1 MSKEQVNHPDHY
13 NTQPIE
19 CIQIAELY
27 NFNVGNAIKY
37 IWRCEHKG
45 NKLQDLEKAKFYIK
59 REIELDRE
67 FWVDFKGTDLSMYF
81 DELNLTFNDNIYSA
95 LWSLYSYYNKKRLL
109 KCLEY
114 IDNEIFT
121 LI

>member
-27 NFNVGNAIKY
+27 NFNIGNAIKY

-67 FWVDFKGTDLSMYF
+67 FYVDFKGTNLSMYF
-81 DELNLTFNDNIYSA
+81 DDLNLTFNDNIYSA
-95 LWSLYSYYNKKRLL
+95 LWNLYSYYNKKRLL